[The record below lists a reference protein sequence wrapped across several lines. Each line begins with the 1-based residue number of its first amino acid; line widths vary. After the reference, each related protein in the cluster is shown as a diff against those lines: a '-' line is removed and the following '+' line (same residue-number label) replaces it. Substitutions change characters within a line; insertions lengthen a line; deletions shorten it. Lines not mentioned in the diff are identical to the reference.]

1 MYFHDPETRS
11 SKQIAPGI
19 QSRTFWGEKLMLA
32 VVELEANAVLPAH
45 RHPHEQSSYVLEGE
59 LEFEV
64 GGQSRKLKPGE
75 IVTIPGDVEHIVR
88 VGPRP
93 AKVLDIFT
101 PIRED
106 LKY

>member
-1 MYFHDPETRS
+1 MYFHDPETRPF
-11 SKQIAPGI
+11 KQFAPGI

-32 VVELEANAVLPAH
+32 LVNLEANAVLPAH
-45 RHPHEQSSYVLEGE
+45 SHPHEQSSFILEGE

-64 GGQSRKLKPGE
+64 GGESRKLKPGD
-75 IVTIPGDVEHIVR
+75 IVTIPGDVEHTVR

-101 PIRED
+101 PIREEFI
-106 LKY
+106 Y